1 MVLDNGSIK
10 VFTCKVAPGAAG
22 GAHGR
27 SGIMLAAGLPALH
40 GSEPGQVR
48 KEAATAIFCKCRGQ
62 GSPPVDRS
70 PYGDACCPP
79 QYSFPPV
86 PGAGE
91 GVGGRCSWK
100 LSAWRIVKSRREE
113 ECKRMDGRG
122 GAGARRRQG
131 AGSGRCCSR
140 AGQR

>member
-62 GSPPVDRS
+62 GSPPIDGSADGRTIS
-70 PYGDACCPP
+70 AATFSHPP
-79 QYSFPPV
+79 Q
-86 PGAGE
+86 AGDGTRE
-91 GVGGRCSWK
+91 TGTAVRGGGST
-100 LSAWRIVKSRREE
+100 RRE
-113 ECKRMDGRG
+113 
-122 GAGARRRQG
+122 
-131 AGSGRCCSR
+131 
-140 AGQR
+140 